1 MVAHRAQAALDTQDL
16 DKADGLILDLQ
27 KRESA
32 VAPALRSQWVEK
44 RVSVDLTAAEAAADA
59 KNWVG
64 ADNTVTRILTELGT
78 VEATDEIRNLNKR
91 AIGLQKRVGKKAA
104 KDRRKAEDAAAERE
118 EMTKKCGGTPGCT
131 FVDNNTLWRAYQAN
145 EVAADNRYKGRTL
158 VVTGRVASVDK
169 DFTDSIVLRL
179 QSPNQ
184 FMTTMTDVD
193 KEQAHVAAALRK
205 GTPIE
210 LRCKGAGM
218 IIGSPNLRDCW
229 ILSYTP

>member
-104 KDRRKAEDAAAERE
+104 KDRRK
-118 EMTKKCGGTPGCT
+118 
-131 FVDNNTLWRAYQAN
+131 
-145 EVAADNRYKGRTL
+145 
-158 VVTGRVASVDK
+158 
-169 DFTDSIVLRL
+169 
-179 QSPNQ
+179 
-184 FMTTMTDVD
+184 
-193 KEQAHVAAALRK
+193 
-205 GTPIE
+205 
-210 LRCKGAGM
+210 
-218 IIGSPNLRDCW
+218 
-229 ILSYTP
+229 